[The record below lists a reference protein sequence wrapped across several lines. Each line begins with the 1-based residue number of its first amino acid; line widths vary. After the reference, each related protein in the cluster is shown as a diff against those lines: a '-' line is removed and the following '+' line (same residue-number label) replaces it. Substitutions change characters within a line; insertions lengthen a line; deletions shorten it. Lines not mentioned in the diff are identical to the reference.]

1 MNNPFDLIKNLK
13 DLQGTMNQMKEE
25 MKNMTATGS
34 AGGNM
39 VQVTMNGQLEMTAIK
54 IDPVAVDPRDVP
66 MLQDLI
72 LAATHNAMEKIQEQI
87 KSKAGPMM
95 GL

>member
-1 MNNPFDLIKNLK
+1 MTNPFDLIKNLK
-13 DLQGTMNQMKEE
+13 DLQGTVNQMKED

-39 VQVTMNGQLEMTAIK
+39 VQVTMNGQFEMTAIK
-54 IDPVAVDPRDVP
+54 IDPVAVDPRDVA

-87 KSKAGPMM
+87 KEKAGPMM

>member
-1 MNNPFDLIKNLK
+1 MTNPFDLIKNLK
-13 DLQGTMNQMKEE
+13 DLQGTVNQMKED

-39 VQVTMNGQLEMTAIK
+39 VQVTMNGQFEMTAIK
-54 IDPVAVDPRDVP
+54 IDSVAVDPRDVA

-87 KSKAGPMM
+87 KEKAGPMM

>member
-1 MNNPFDLIKNLK
+1 MTNPFDLIKNLK
-13 DLQGTMNQMKEE
+13 DLQGTVNQMKEN

-39 VQVTMNGQLEMTAIK
+39 VQVTMNGQFEMTAIK
-54 IDPVAVDPRDVP
+54 IDPVAVDPRDVA

-87 KSKAGPMM
+87 KEKAGPMM

>member
-1 MNNPFDLIKNLK
+1 MTNPFDLIKNLK
-13 DLQGTMNQMKEE
+13 DLQGTVNQMKEN

-34 AGGNM
+34 SGGNM
-39 VQVTMNGQLEMTAIK
+39 VQVTMNGQFEMTAIK
-54 IDPVAVDPRDVP
+54 IDPVAVDPRDVA

-87 KSKAGPMM
+87 KEKAGPMM